1 MTISLKLSDWT
12 VFTAA
17 LSGTCFPQYL
27 FCRFCFCIESSVI
40 MCVDVSSL
48 TVLSRCS
55 CQSLSE
61 CRGLPPSIVYKY
73 MSITSERA
81 VPADIFQIQ
90 ATSVFP
96 NMHNTFR
103 IKAGNEEG
111 QFFLRV
117 S

>member
-1 MTISLKLSDWT
+1 
-12 VFTAA
+12 
-17 LSGTCFPQYL
+17 
-27 FCRFCFCIESSVI
+27 
-40 MCVDVSSL
+40 
-48 TVLSRCS
+48 
-55 CQSLSE
+55 
-61 CRGLPPSIVYKY
+61 

-117 S
+117 SWVFIWSQWTKMLLAVGGHDLNKHELLHNSY